1 MTNEEYVQEWLN
13 KAEKDIKTVEI
24 MKEFEDLTEII
35 CFHCQQAVEKYLKA
49 LLIKNNEEITKTHNI
64 DYLLNKCLQF
74 DKEFEKYLG
83 TALSEYAVDTR
94 YPDIRYIPTKEETE
108 EAIQLM
114 TNIIELV
121 KKCIQEPEDLEE

>member
-1 MTNEEYVQEWLN
+1 MTNDEYVQEWIN
-13 KAEKDIKTVEI
+13 KADKDIKTVEI

-49 LLIKNNEEITKTHNI
+49 LLIKNDYEIIKTNNI
-64 DYLLNKCLQF
+64 DYLLNKCLQVNE
-74 DKEFEKYLG
+74 EFEKYLG

-94 YPDIRYIPTKEETE
+94 YPDVRYIPTREETE

-114 TNIIELV
+114 EDIVELV
-121 KKCIQEPEDLEE
+121 KKCI